1 MTAYVWKY
9 LHNIWL
15 PFATDT
21 FVFMTSN
28 GTPLIRAYNQCSV
41 CSCWISVSHL
51 RSFFLLLSFEFEFF
65 SYSNILISIQIMS
78 NCKMFCEQY
87 FSVSKTFVEQFQVL
101 SLFFLLELQKLCRRF
116 SELPTLTLPNVK
128 YSLPWN
134 SFSLRFEMQR

>member
-9 LHNIWL
+9 LHNIWF

-28 GTPLIRAYNQCSV
+28 ETPLIRAHNQCSV

-51 RSFFLLLSFEFEFF
+51 RSFFLLFSFEFEFF
-65 SYSNILISIQIMS
+65 SYSNILISIRIMP
-78 NCKMFCEQY
+78 NCRMFCEQY
-87 FSVSKTFVEQFQVL
+87 FSISKTFVEQFQVL
-101 SLFFLLELQKLCRRF
+101 NLFFLLKLQKLCRRF
-116 SELPTLTLPNVK
+116 LVLPTLILLNVK
-128 YSLPWN
+128 HSLPWN